1 MVPPQP
7 LELMPELVEEILLR
21 VAPDEPAALVRAAL
35 VCKLW
40 RRILSHRDFL
50 HHYRE
55 FHPSPP
61 LLGYIHK
68 DHKLYRTPTLA
79 AGFVP
84 TSTASP
90 VSMAPLGCRGW
101 SSASALD
108 CRHGRVLIHVEN
120 PIGKKLIVWYP
131 LTGGQ
136 QHLSITTGY
145 PAYYMYYRYTYT
157 GAVLCVTNGCDHL
170 DCHGGPF
177 LVVSVWTH
185 ETYGGRL
192 ITWATTYSSE
202 TGIWSALTSI
212 ESNYYI
218 DNRPVFSS
226 GTCCS
231 TSPLNKIAC

>member
-7 LELMPELVEEILLR
+7 PELMPELVEEILLR
-21 VAPDEPAALVRAAL
+21 VAPDEPAALVRTAL
-35 VCKLW
+35 VCKFW

-61 LLGYIHK
+61 LLGYTHK

-90 VSMAPLGCRGW
+90 VFMAPLGCRGW

-136 QHLSITTGY
+136 QHLSMPTGY
-145 PAYYMYYRYTYT
+145 PAYYMYYRYTPTPTRGLCY
-157 GAVLCVTNGCDHL
+157 VLLAAATILTATVAHSLWSLYGPTKPMVVGSSLLVGDRHL
-170 DCHGGPF
+170 ECFDLYRKQLLH
-177 LVVSVWTH
+177 
-185 ETYGGRL
+185 RQ
-192 ITWATTYSSE
+192 
-202 TGIWSALTSI
+202 
-212 ESNYYI
+212 
-218 DNRPVFSS
+218 
-226 GTCCS
+226 
-231 TSPLNKIAC
+231 